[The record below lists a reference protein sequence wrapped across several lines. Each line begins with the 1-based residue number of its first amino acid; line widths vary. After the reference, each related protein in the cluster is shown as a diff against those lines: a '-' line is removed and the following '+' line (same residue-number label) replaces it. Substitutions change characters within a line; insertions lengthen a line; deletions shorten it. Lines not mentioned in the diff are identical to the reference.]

1 MASPLDRR
9 LVFVTGKGGVG
20 RTTVSLALGMAAAAR
35 GKRTIVCEVAAQ
47 ERTSRIFGRSAI
59 GFEETKLQ
67 ERLFAISIDPEHST
81 REYLELQLP
90 VKAMGDLLY
99 RSRLFNYLAAA
110 TPGLSEMVTIGKV
123 WELALTK
130 RRARHGRAY
139 DLVIVD
145 APATGHGLG
154 LLQAPATFA
163 EIARVG
169 PMARQA
175 GTIGAT
181 ITDHSKTGVVIV
193 ALPEEMPVNESV
205 ALEGELTGKGG
216 LEVDRIFMNGLYPE
230 RVARP
235 DLERITEA
243 GDGADPA
250 EGAALAAAVDQA
262 RRAAAQRKQLDRLRE
277 LTHSPISELPF
288 VYAPEVGRDAIAAL
302 AERIAAE
309 DPPEPGE
316 PTGEGPS

>member
-1 MASPLDRR
+1 M
-9 LVFVTGKGGVG
+9 TGKGGVG

-47 ERTSRIFGRSAI
+47 ERTSKIFGRSAI

-67 ERLFAISIDPEHST
+67 QRLFGISIDPDHST

-99 RSRLFNYLAAA
+99 RSRIFNYLAAA

-123 WELALTK
+123 WELALPK
-130 RRARHGRAY
+130 RRTPHTSSY

-154 LLQAPATFA
+154 LLQSPATFA

-169 PMARQA
+169 PLAKQA
-175 GTIGAT
+175 GIIQKTIA
-181 ITDHSKTGVVIV
+181 DHAKTGVVIV
-193 ALPEEMPVNESV
+193 ALPEEMPVNES
-205 ALEGELTGKGG
+205 AQLEAELIDTVG

-230 RVARP
+230 RFGPRDLSRIEAAASGGEQADAPVA
-235 DLERITEA
+235 
-243 GDGADPA
+243 
-250 EGAALAAAVDQA
+250 AALSAARDQA
-262 RRAAAQRKQLDRLRE
+262 RRAAAQREQLERLRE
-277 LTHSPISELPF
+277 MTRSPISELPF
-288 VYAPEVGRDAIAAL
+288 VYAPEVGREQIAWL
-302 AERIAAE
+302 AERIDA
-309 DPPEPGE
+309 GE
-316 PTGEGPS
+316 EGAS

>member
-1 MASPLDRR
+1 M
-9 LVFVTGKGGVG
+9 TGKGGVG

-67 ERLFAISIDPEHST
+67 QRLFGISIDSDHST

-90 VKAMGDLLY
+90 VRAMGDLLY
-99 RSRLFNYLAAA
+99 RSRLFHYLAAA

-123 WELALTK
+123 WELALPK
-130 RRARHGRAY
+130 RRSRNARSY

-145 APATGHGLG
+145 SPATGHGLG
-154 LLQAPATFA
+154 LLQTPGTFA

-169 PMARQA
+169 PLARQA
-175 GTIGAT
+175 GIIQQT

-193 ALPEEMPVNESV
+193 ALPEEMPVNES
-205 ALEGELTGKGG
+205 ASLEAELIDTVG
-216 LEVDRIFMNGLYPE
+216 LEVDAIFMNGLYPE
-230 RVARP
+230 RFGAA
-235 DLERITEA
+235 DLERIATASAGAGEEA
-243 GDGADPA
+243 AAGSA
-250 EGAALAAAVDQA
+250 EAAEAAALAAAADQA
-262 RRAAAQRKQLDRLRE
+262 RRASTQRQQLERLRE
-277 LTHSPISELPF
+277 LTRSPISELPF
-288 VYAPEVGRDAIAAL
+288 IYAPEIGREQIAGL

-309 DPPEPGE
+309 APSSRPEGAK
-316 PTGEGPS
+316 G